1 MAFEPPL
8 SIGIEIMQNEKHG
21 KPKSSPTARF
31 ILLAVILLFVTF
43 PFFSPPLFFLSL
55 LISIFLF
62 ISLAESWNLLGG
74 YTGYISLGH
83 VVFFSIGA
91 YTTAV
96 CMNGFGYSPFLTA
109 ILGGVVAGGIAAI
122 VGFPVLRLK
131 GAYFSISSLLLAVI
145 FQLIFLNWEFVGGSV
160 GLWYKLMPVSIEANR
175 LIFYE
180 VMLGLALIITL
191 TVRYVEKSKFG
202 AGLVTI
208 REDEDVAKTI
218 GINTPMLKLKAFVL
232 GSFFAGIVGGIYGY
246 YISFIHPDITFNINT
261 SLLILLMAF
270 FGGCTTWTGPLL
282 GAVVLSLANQLIVT
296 FIGAEISRVLY
307 GLILILVIIFM
318 PNGMIEYLK
327 IGPRVRQSK

>member
-1 MAFEPPL
+1 ME
-8 SIGIEIMQNEKHG
+8 NENPG
-21 KPKSSPTARF
+21 KPKFSTAAHF
-31 ILLAVILLFVTF
+31 ILLAVILLFVAF
-43 PFFSPPLFFLSL
+43 PFFGPPLFFLSL

-62 ISLAESWNLLGG
+62 ISLTESWNLLGG

-91 YTTAV
+91 VTTAV
-96 CMNGFGYSPFLTA
+96 CMNQFGITPFVTA
-109 ILGGVVAGGIAAI
+109 LLGGVIAGGVAAL

-145 FQLIFLNWEFVGGSV
+145 SQLIFLNWEFVGGSV

-175 LIFYE
+175 VIFYE
-180 VMLGLALIITL
+180 VMLGLALLITL
-191 TVRYVEKSKFG
+191 VVRYVEKSKFG
-202 AGLVTI
+202 AGLITI

-218 GINTPMLKLKAFVL
+218 GINAPILKLKAFVL
-232 GSFFAGIVGGIYGY
+232 GSFFAGVVGGIYGY
-246 YISFIHPDITFNINT
+246 YLSFIHPDITFNINT

-296 FIGAEISRVLY
+296 FIGAEISRILF

-327 IGPRVRQSK
+327 MGQKVRKSQ

>member
-1 MAFEPPL
+1 M
-8 SIGIEIMQNEKHG
+8 EKKTPG
-21 KPKSSPTARF
+21 KARSSTAGHF
-31 ILLAVILLFVTF
+31 ILLFVLLLLAVF
-43 PFFSPPLFFLSL
+43 PFLAPPLFFLSL

-62 ISLAESWNLLGG
+62 ISLTESWNLLGG

-83 VVFFSIGA
+83 VVFFSVGA

-96 CMNGFGYSPFLTA
+96 CMNYFGYSPFLTA
-109 ILGGVVAGGIAAI
+109 ILGGVVAGGVAAI

-145 FQLIFLNWEFVGGSV
+145 AQLIFLNWEFVGGSV

-175 LIFYE
+175 VIFYE
-180 VMLGLALIITL
+180 VMLGLALIITFV
-191 TVRYVEKSKFG
+191 VRYVEKSKFG

-208 REDEDVAKTI
+208 REDEEVAKTI
-218 GINTPMLKLKAFVL
+218 GINTSRLKLKAFVL

-246 YISFIHPDITFNINT
+246 YLSFIHPDITFNVNN

-270 FGGCTTWTGPLL
+270 FGGCTTWMGPLL

-318 PNGMIEYLK
+318 PNGMIEYSK
-327 IGPRVRQSK
+327 IGLRVRKSR

>member
-1 MAFEPPL
+1 MENVNP
-8 SIGIEIMQNEKHG
+8 G
-21 KPKSSPTARF
+21 KPKIFTAAHF
-31 ILLAVILLFVTF
+31 ILLAVILLLIAF
-43 PFFSPPLFFLSL
+43 PFFGPPLFFLSL

-62 ISLAESWNLLGG
+62 ISLTESWNLLGG

-91 YTTAV
+91 FTTAV
-96 CMNGFGYSPFLTA
+96 CMNQFGISPFVTA
-109 ILGGVVAGGIAAI
+109 LLGGVIAGGFAAL

-145 FQLIFLNWEFVGGSV
+145 SQLIFLNWEFVGGSV

-180 VMLGLALIITL
+180 VMLGLALLITL
-191 TVRYVEKSKFG
+191 VVRYVEKSKFG
-202 AGLVTI
+202 AGLITI

-218 GINTPMLKLKAFVL
+218 GINAPLLKLKAFVL
-232 GSFFAGIVGGIYGY
+232 GSFFAGVVGGIYGY
-246 YISFIHPDITFNINT
+246 YLSFIHPDITFNINT

-270 FGGCTTWTGPLL
+270 FGGCTTWAGPLL
-282 GAVVLSLANQLIVT
+282 GAIVLSLANQLIVT

-327 IGPRVRQSK
+327 IGQGVRKSR

>member
-1 MAFEPPL
+1 ME
-8 SIGIEIMQNEKHG
+8 NENPG
-21 KPKSSPTARF
+21 KPKSSTADRF
-31 ILLAVILLFVTF
+31 ILLAVLLLLVVF
-43 PFFSPPLFFLSL
+43 PFFGPPLFFLSL
-55 LISIFLF
+55 FISIFLF
-62 ISLAESWNLLGG
+62 ISLTESWNLLGG

-91 YTTAV
+91 FTTAV
-96 CMNGFGYSPFLTA
+96 CMNCFGTSPFLTA
-109 ILGGVVAGGIAAI
+109 ILGGVVAGGVAAI

-145 FQLIFLNWEFVGGSV
+145 SQLIFLNWEFVGGSV

-175 LIFYE
+175 VIFYE
-180 VMLGLALIITL
+180 VMLGLALLITL
-191 TVRYVEKSKFG
+191 VVRYVEKSKFG
-202 AGLVTI
+202 AGLITI

-232 GSFFAGIVGGIYGY
+232 GSFFAGVVGGIYGY
-246 YISFIHPDITFNINT
+246 YLSFIHPDITFNINT

-270 FGGCTTWTGPLL
+270 FGSCTTWTGPLL

-327 IGPRVRQSK
+327 MGQKVRKSQVG